1 MDDLLQKIID
11 AALSAEAEQA
21 VRAVLQDFVRDPEQA
36 AARCN
41 DFEDND
47 VILFEDETVSVWF
60 CRFLPGQSVPPHN
73 HLMSATIGVF
83 RGIERNDVFTRS
95 DTGNLE
101 QAEQTEVGAG
111 EVIQLPADAIHGVT
125 CVSDTASEAV
135 HVYLGALSKI
145 DRSLFDIQ
153 SNEELAFTDEAYER
167 LTASVLPDKT
177 HR

>member
-1 MDDLLQKIID
+1 M
-11 AALSAEAEQA
+11 
-21 VRAVLQDFVRDPEQA
+21 LQDFVRDPEQA
-36 AARCN
+36 AACCP

-125 CVSDTASEAV
+125 CVSDTASGCSC
-135 HVYLGALSKI
+135 YWGPCQK
-145 DRSLFDIQ
+145 
-153 SNEELAFTDEAYER
+153 
-167 LTASVLPDKT
+167 LTGPCLIYRAAKSWPSQMKLMKG
-177 HR
+177 